1 MLACFTAGV
10 LLAIALMPH
19 IAGGMVAGDGDGDGY
34 TPPADCNDANAEV
47 HPGAIE
53 VAANTIDEDCD
64 GRLGVTRLVA
74 LKLTGIKA
82 GDTLQ
87 VRCRGRGC
95 RGRIDY
101 TARVSSDHAKL
112 NLSRRE
118 RLHVHDAP
126 PAPAADARASL
137 PVAEGAGAATLLR
150 ERAG

>member
-1 MLACFTAGV
+1 MLARFTAGV

-19 IAGGMVAGDGDGDGY
+19 IAGGMVDGDGDGDGY
-34 TPPADCNDANAEV
+34 TPPADCNDA
-47 HPGAIE
+47 GAIE
-53 VAANTIDEDCD
+53 VAANTSDEDCD

-101 TARVSSDHAKL
+101 TARMSSDHAKL
-112 NLSRRE
+112 TGRAARRRAFTIAAGPRSRARF
-118 RLHVHDAP
+118 AP
-126 PAPAADARASL
+126 S
-137 PVAEGAGAATLLR
+137 AEGARPATSAWAP
-150 ERAG
+150 RAR